1 ISGSYSVLT
10 SISSDVTESKCSY
23 FVVTSVDDWY
33 CMFVSVVL
41 LTVVVGLVTEKIV
54 EPRLG
59 TYQGAKGK
67 EYEEVTPN
75 EFKALIKA
83 TIGGLIYIALI
94 VIAIFAPNSP
104 LTNDEGGLVPSLFL
118 ENIIPFILFFF
129 LVIAITYGIATKK
142 ITDSKSIA
150 NFMSEGIKDMS
161 GFIVLIFTASQ

>member
-1 ISGSYSVLT
+1 
-10 SISSDVTESKCSY
+10 
-23 FVVTSVDDWY
+23 
-33 CMFVSVVL
+33 
-41 LTVVVGLVTEKIV
+41 LTVVIGLVTEKIV

-67 EYEEVTPN
+67 EYVEVTQN

-83 TIGGLIYIALI
+83 TIAGLIYIDLI
-94 VIAIFAPNSP
+94 VIAIFSPNSP
-104 LTNDEGGLVPSLFL
+104 LSKYEVGLVTSLFL
-118 ENIIPFILFFF
+118 NIIIPFILFLF

-161 GFIVLIFTASQ
+161 GFIVLIFTASQFIAYFDWTNIGTWIAVIGAGGL